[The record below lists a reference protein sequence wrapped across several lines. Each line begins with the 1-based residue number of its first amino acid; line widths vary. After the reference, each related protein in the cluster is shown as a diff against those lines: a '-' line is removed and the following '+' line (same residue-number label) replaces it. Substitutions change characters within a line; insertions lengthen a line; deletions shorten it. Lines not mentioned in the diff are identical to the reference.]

1 MASACSFQRMRLLEF
16 TSSGIYCAPGRFYI
30 DPWRPVERA
39 LITHAH
45 SDHSRWGMK
54 QYLAHRVSVPVMKQ
68 RLGSGISVQSTDY
81 YETHHINGVT
91 VSFHPAG
98 HIPGSSQI
106 RVEYKGEVWVA
117 SGDYKLGADGI
128 STPFEPVRCHTFIS
142 ESTFGL
148 PLYHWKPQAEIVRE
162 INAWWQQCAAEGK
175 TALIYGYALGKA
187 QRILQAVDESIG
199 PIYVHGA
206 VHSMNEALREGG
218 LALRSPQQLTSAVS
232 KAELRGALVIAPP
245 SGGNEAWLNKLQPCS
260 TAGASGWMGL
270 RGARRRMAYDRGFVL
285 SDHADWAQL
294 NTAVEACQCER
305 VIVTHGYTS
314 VFARWLQGKGLQ
326 AEEAKT
332 EYAGELAETDAAQTV
347 TTDTKT
353 E

>member
-1 MASACSFQRMRLLEF
+1 MRLLEF
-16 TSSGIYCAPGRFYI
+16 TTSGIYCALGDFYI
-30 DPWRPVERA
+30 DPWKPVARA

-45 SDHSRWGMK
+45 SDHARWGM
-54 QYLAHRVSVPVMKQ
+54 QHYVAHRLSVPVMKQ
-68 RLGSGISVQSTDY
+68 RIGSGISVQAVEY
-81 YETHHINGVT
+81 YETLQINGVT

-148 PLYHWKPQAEIVRE
+148 PVYHWKPQHEIISE
-162 INAWWQQCAAEGK
+162 INEWWQQCAAAGK

-187 QRILQAVDESIG
+187 QRIMQAVDESIG
-199 PIYVHGA
+199 PMYVHGA
-206 VHSMNEALREGG
+206 VHAMNEALREGG
-218 LALRSPQQLTSAVS
+218 LPLRTPSQLNASIS
-232 KAELRGALVIAPP
+232 KADLRGALVIAPP
-245 SGGNEAWLNKLQPCS
+245 AAGNEAWLNRLQPCS

-285 SDHADWAQL
+285 SDHADWKQL
-294 NTAVEACQCER
+294 NTAVEACHCER

-326 AEEAKT
+326 AEEART
-332 EYAGELAETDAAQTV
+332 EYAGELHETVETQTV
-347 TTDTKT
+347 TTDTDKP
-353 E
+353 